1 MRAIRCPNG
10 QRAFLKLGVMSGTE
24 GGGHIMGWLPGTACP
39 GCVLLAPEGPFP
51 SDALND
57 FLTKQRAELEPFVVP
72 ARR

>member
-1 MRAIRCPNG
+1 
-10 QRAFLKLGVMSGTE
+10 
-24 GGGHIMGWLPGTACP
+24 MGWLPGTACP